1 MKQLL
6 IGETIGVLPQSSHP
20 NGGDDLKKKTIA
32 SAVVGLSLSTLLVVP
47 AMADTAMNGTG
58 SGVNGQPTVTNTS
71 TYGNAR
77 TNTFG
82 TPGSTGTPDVYGV
95 PGAPKTYS
103 DMNGRTNTFGT
114 NAYYRYGNG
123 NMNNLNTYSYGTPA
137 RGNFNAYSYNPTV
150 SKFNN
155 TTSTTRANSL
165 RATSVDNDNHS
176 NWGWLGLLGLIGLAG
191 MRSRSRDHDR
201 DRERI

>member
-1 MKQLL
+1 M
-6 IGETIGVLPQSSHP
+6 
-20 NGGDDLKKKTIA
+20 KKTIA

-58 SGVNGQPTVTNTS
+58 SGVNGQPTVTTN
-71 TYGNAR
+71 NAFGGTTTFNR
-77 TNTFG
+77 PNAFG
-82 TPGSTGTPDVYGV
+82 TPGSTGTPDVYGI
-95 PGAPKTYS
+95 PGTTKTYS

-114 NAYYRYGNG
+114 NAYYRYGNT
-123 NMNNLNTYSYGTPA
+123 NMNNMNSYSYGTPA
-137 RGNFNAYSYNPTV
+137 RGNFNAYAYNPTV
-150 SKFNN
+150 NKFNN
-155 TTSTTRANSL
+155 TTSAMRANTV
-165 RATSVDNDNHS
+165 RATAVDNDNHS